1 MLCCVFL
8 EAVPSGAVL
17 GGVTSVYYV
26 DSFRQLMAATLDA
39 RRALLADLSS
49 YGVRRPPSRGDPVGR
64 LGRRLATDLD
74 QGNPTV

>member
-64 LGRRLATDLD
+64 LGRRLAADLD